1 MTNNTTKR
9 ALISSAVALFLCF
22 AMLLGTT
29 FAWFTDEVSSEGN
42 KIVAGTL
49 DVQLFMHDANG
60 RNEIT
65 DSSAPL
71 FGPGSLANEN
81 TAETLWEPG
90 KTQTVYLS
98 IKNNGTLDLKYQVA
112 IEVYDVEKNLHEV
125 MSYIITPDAQYESVT
140 KADLDWENGVSV
152 VPGYNVANAADTA
165 LLQGEEHFFA
175 LSVHMDELAG
185 NEYQDGSITFDI
197 KVIAGQLASEEDS
210 FDNQY
215 DVDAIY
221 PNYGGTVAVDR
232 TQAAQE
238 IVAYDPAT
246 GVKIATA
253 LVPADAIAEDA
264 QNLSINAKLVE
275 TNPNVTVM
283 AGSEAMT
290 YEVTVSG
297 LKSDNTE
304 PIVVELRIPT
314 GLDPASVQLYH
325 YENAIPFVYKPAD
338 GLVRFETATFSPF
351 TIVYD
356 AESEFVPEV
365 VDPNAH
371 PEATVE
377 RVPQFENTEL
387 PWGNFGGF
395 TPTAGLDAELESAF
409 KFTCQQTPEEAAADA
424 YANWYCDF
432 YVSLDRDLGEN
443 EIFLGGNYGSFGWI
457 GFHNGDITLPA
468 NEEIGLLSSV
478 TSNPWTYADIASFVG
493 EFTCGVGD
501 VDDALAGATF
511 TVMLRLTNP
520 EDSSD
525 YINVSTITHVFTESE
540 EVAVE
545 GDAALDSA
553 LAGATGDIEVTLSE
567 GTYTLPSN
575 IASENVTITGNGA
588 NTVFDFT
595 QVNSANGANI
605 TFAPYRP

>member
-22 AMLLGTT
+22 AMLIGTT

-49 DVQLFMHDANG
+49 DVQLFMHDATG
-60 RNEIT
+60 AHEIT
-65 DSSAPL
+65 NSSAPL
-71 FGPGSLANEN
+71 FGPGALANEN
-81 TAETLWEPG
+81 TAQTLWEPG

-98 IKNNGTLDLKYQVA
+98 IKNNGSLDLKYQVA
-112 IEVYDVEKNLHEV
+112 IEVYDIEKNLHEV

-140 KADLDWENGVSV
+140 KAALDWENGVSV
-152 VPGYNVANAADTA
+152 APGYNVANANDTA
-165 LLQGEEHFFA
+165 LLQGQEHFFA

-185 NEYQDGSITFDI
+185 NEYQNGSISFDI

-238 IVAYDPAT
+238 IVAYDPAN
-246 GVKIATA
+246 GAKVATA
-253 LVPADAIAEDA
+253 LVPADAIADDA

-275 TNPNVTVM
+275 TNPNVTVA

-304 PIVVELRIPT
+304 NVVVELRVPA
-314 GLDPASVQLYH
+314 GLDPATVQLYH

-338 GLVRFETATFSPF
+338 GLVRFEISDFSPF

-365 VDPNAH
+365 VDPTNH
-371 PEATVE
+371 PQATVTRQPDLE
-377 RVPQFENTEL
+377 GVDL
-387 PWGNFGGF
+387 PWGNFGQWS
-395 TPTAGLDAELESAF
+395 PTEGLDSQLEGAY
-409 KFTCQQTPEEAAADA
+409 KFVCQQTPEQAAADA

-432 YVSLDRDLGEN
+432 YVKLDQDLGEN
-443 EIFLGGNYGSFGWI
+443 EIFLGGEYGSFGWI

-468 NEEIGLLSSV
+468 NEEIGLLESV
-478 TSNPWTYADIASFVG
+478 TANPWTYADIASFVG
-493 EFTCGVGD
+493 TFTCGVGD
-501 VDDALAGATF
+501 VDDALSGATF
-511 TVMLRLTNP
+511 TVYLRLTNP
-520 EDSSD
+520 ENPADF
-525 YINVSTITHVFTESE
+525 INVATITH
-540 EVAVE
+540 
-545 GDAALDSA
+545 
-553 LAGATGDIEVTLSE
+553 
-567 GTYTLPSN
+567 
-575 IASENVTITGNGA
+575 
-588 NTVFDFT
+588 
-595 QVNSANGANI
+595 
-605 TFAPYRP
+605 TFQ